1 VITLLND
8 QDLIKIETMIKIY
21 LKEISFDY
29 EDLKKIL
36 TSNEETLKKLGFTE
50 EEVNVPI
57 TEP

>member
-1 VITLLND
+1 MLND

-29 EDLKKIL
+29 DDLKKIL